1 MKNAIAI
8 VGAAAVLILANSAGW
23 ADSDT
28 DRSRT
33 PVFNAYTA
41 YQGPSNIP
49 ADIVAMERP
58 TATTNRNVNHF
69 TGRPASGKN

>member
-8 VGAAAVLILANSAGW
+8 VGAAAVLMLANSAGW
-23 ADSDT
+23 RIPIRIGAEPGLQ
-28 DRSRT
+28 RIHGLSRAVQH
-33 PVFNAYTA
+33 PGRYR
-41 YQGPSNIP
+41 
-49 ADIVAMERP
+49 AMERP